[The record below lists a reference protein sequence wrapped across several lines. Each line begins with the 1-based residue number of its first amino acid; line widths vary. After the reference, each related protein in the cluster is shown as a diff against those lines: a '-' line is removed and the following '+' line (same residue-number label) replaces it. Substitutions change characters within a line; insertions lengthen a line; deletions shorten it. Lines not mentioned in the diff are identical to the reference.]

1 MRNFPPLL
9 CDSKGEAMYA
19 EKIGKHFR
27 SLFPNGQVVQLVDPA
42 ENTDGLYVRY
52 ANAAAGN
59 GYVNLYA
66 SPTAPSGPGDINT
79 RIIFCG
85 NNSGRAGEQA
95 QVFLSYP
102 LFIPAGHG
110 IWASSGSFQAGA
122 APTGGLGLSWD
133 FLG

>member
-52 ANAAAGN
+52 A
-59 GYVNLYA
+59 
-66 SPTAPSGPGDINT
+66 

-95 QVFLSYP
+95 QVFLPYP

>member
-1 MRNFPPLL
+1 
-9 CDSKGEAMYA
+9 MYA

-95 QVFLSYP
+95 QVFLPYP

-110 IWASSGSFQAGA
+110 I
-122 APTGGLGLSWD
+122 
-133 FLG
+133 

>member
-1 MRNFPPLL
+1 PGKPATFPPTGHNH
-9 CDSKGEAMYA
+9 D
-19 EKIGKHFR
+19 
-27 SLFPNGQVVQLVDPA
+27 
-42 ENTDGLYVRY
+42 
-52 ANAAAGN
+52 AAQI
-59 GYVNLYA
+59 
-66 SPTAPSGPGDINT
+66 TSGPGDINT

-95 QVFLSYP
+95 QVFLPYP